1 VKGKASLLR
10 LRNNKDA
17 RVSKASSAADA
28 HVESNRGTA
37 PRYGQR
43 KSQADD
49 NSDRRTNSSRASS
62 STTVTK
68 NGVRVSHSVQAN
80 GDETVTTLEVK
91 DRTREVT
98 VRESSD
104 GPIEVR
110 IHGRKKNAD
119 GSTDEKVYT
128 ARDRDELR
136 EQSPKIVRMIK
147 RYEKIAGDA
156 NASVHVG
163 GATAISKSKST
174 DGSEIDGDAPA
185 LMKKQLAKML
195 EQNADNPQIQE
206 MIRKM
211 IDDLNRQ

>member
-1 VKGKASLLR
+1 MNRKASDTQKVR
-10 LRNNKDA
+10 DNDYKKGTDTQT
-17 RVSKASSAADA
+17 SSAN
-28 HVESNRGTA
+28 VV
-37 PRYGQR
+37 
-43 KSQADD
+43 
-49 NSDRRTNSSRASS
+49 ASS
-62 STTVTK
+62 SSRTLPNGKTISTSNVT
-68 NGVRVSHSVQAN
+68 GTAI
-80 GDETVTTLEVK
+80 G
-91 DRTREVT
+91 
-98 VRESSD
+98 
-104 GPIEVR
+104 
-110 IHGRKKNAD
+110 NAD

-195 EQNADNPQIQE
+195 EQHADNPQIQE